1 MLISQAFGFFYCRKD
16 DNRLFGESEQLSSN
30 TVFSNKTMLGGIGKN
45 LRAKVQFISTNVSN
59 HYDALKLTIIN
70 REQGQIDIETFR
82 FVDIIGKKNG

>member
-1 MLISQAFGFFYCRKD
+1 
-16 DNRLFGESEQLSSN
+16 
-30 TVFSNKTMLGGIGKN
+30 MLGGIGKN